1 MIRKWVYFI
10 PAVLFV
16 IGIVFG
22 LLKEPDKEGAY
33 IFGIGIGFILYPGIP
48 ALIAALIHYNV
59 AKNKLRDVII
69 ESDLLDTEDVVV
81 SKKLPFKYYFCEYLG
96 GFALV
101 TTAILFSTVA

>member
-10 PAVLFV
+10 PLVLFV

-22 LLKEPDKEGAY
+22 LMKVPDKEGAY
-33 IFGIGIGFILYPGIP
+33 IFGIGIGFILYPAIP
-48 ALIAALIHYNV
+48 ALVGALIHYNV

-69 ESDLLDTEDVVV
+69 ESDLIDTEDEVV

-96 GFALV
+96 GFGLV
-101 TTAILFSTVA
+101 TTAILFSTLA